1 MQWVTCIKYNEEANQ
16 NKTKQKLLLYLNDAL
31 SIENAAAQHLATRIG
46 EVTLQDVRNQLE
58 YHRQET
64 KEHQN
69 RLRQLIFTLWS
80 ESNRSRKP

>member
-1 MQWVTCIKYNEEANQ
+1 MQWVTCIKYKEEANQ

-31 SIENAAAQHLATRIG
+31 SIENVAAQRLTTRIG

-58 YHRQET
+58 YRRQET